1 MDFHCEA
8 LGRAMSPRTRP
19 ARRIRSFGT
28 PQSMG
33 SPRHGP
39 FLIASTTSDGSSSST
54 RRPTTT
60 MLISQEAAHRGADRF
75 WTAAPPGTSG
85 RRTDYRPP
93 AAGATPPCPSRASI
107 PRRRCAACQSRRD
120 PRAPASQHRAVPR
133 RAGHCRGRHCRG
145 ERRARAPTDPPR
157 DGSPPSDS
165 AACPGACR
173 LRAPRRQR
181 RSACA
186 PSRRPAARAGL
197 AAYSRLA
204 VSDFHKYSSLYETP
218 AKREGPGRHQPSR
231 PLTKIVAAARETQRV
246 RLHAYAEGPSEAL
259 WSDNNRP
266 LPDGARRSTSQPP
279 SLTAGAA
286 LQAAALSTIPLTVPA

>member
-1 MDFHCEA
+1 LRGARSSDVAEH
-8 LGRAMSPRTRP
+8 SPCASDPKLWYAPVDGFSPSRTL
-19 ARRIRSFGT
+19 
-28 PQSMG
+28 
-33 SPRHGP
+33 
-39 FLIASTTSDGSSSST
+39 LIASTTSGGSSSST

-60 MLISQEAAHRGADRF
+60 MLISHEAAHRRADRF

-93 AAGATPPCPSRASI
+93 AAGSHSTLPVSSEYTAPTMRSLPVATRSESTGFAAPSCSTT
-107 PRRRCAACQSRRD
+107 RRN
-120 PRAPASQHRAVPR
+120 
-133 RAGHCRGRHCRG
+133 CRGRHCRG
-145 ERRARAPTDPPR
+145 DRRARAPTDTPR

-186 PSRRPAARAGL
+186 PSRRPAARAG
-197 AAYSRLA
+197 ARPRIRGWPSP
-204 VSDFHKYSSLYETP
+204 DFHKCSSLYETP
-218 AKREGPGRHQPSR
+218 AKHEGPGRHQPSG

-266 LPDGARRSTSQPP
+266 QPDGARRSTSQPP